1 MGSTVDSFERAAVQ
15 TLAPAQ
21 ATSIWAEDRGRRG
34 KITKREVLI
43 TGAVA
48 VRATVAV
55 VLFIALS
62 KSSEGSS
69 LGAFAQASDPNSL
82 GCFADERDDRV
93 FPYVFRD
100 ETGMAPTVSAAA
112 KLRGQNSTLCTID
125 VRRIGALH
133 SAAHERRA
141 FYCCCC

>member
-1 MGSTVDSFERAAVQ
+1 MVSTVDSFERAAVQ

-55 VLFIALS
+55 ALS
-62 KSSEGSS
+62 KSSGGSS

-100 ETGMAPTVSAAA
+100 ETGMAPTLCGAQCEEEGYSYYA
-112 KLRGQNSTLCTID
+112 LQWGQECWCGGPSVNVDRHGESD
-125 VRRIGALH
+125 
-133 SAAHERRA
+133 
-141 FYCCCC
+141 